1 MTENRTETI
10 TFASRNA
17 QAKQARLTWGDV
29 RRFFASTNTRA
40 VIIAILLLGGTIWFW
55 NYSAKSG
62 LISPLLVAP
71 PDATMQ
77 VLGEMIANGSI
88 WVNLAA
94 TAKITLLGL
103 LIAIVAAMM
112 VSFVFVF
119 SESLRKAVYPF
130 LLVIQTFPKVAIA
143 PLIIAGFGYGTTPK
157 VILAALMAFFPVL
170 VNALVGLTNINQDQI
185 NLFKSIGASPWQVI
199 RKLRIPN
206 AISYLLPAMQS
217 AAVLA
222 LIGTIVAEFVSAREG
237 MGFAIQAAVQTGSV
251 ATTFALLIVLGC
263 FGVAIWLV
271 MAGLNY
277 LLRRYQR

>member
-1 MTENRTETI
+1 MTDSHTRVLPVSTHDAVRQTGVQTED
-10 TFASRNA
+10 
-17 QAKQARLTWGDV
+17 LV
-29 RRFFASTNTRA
+29 RFLKSTTTRA
-40 VIIAILLLGGTIWFW
+40 VIIAVLLVVGTIWFW

-71 PDATMQ
+71 PDAVMQ
-77 VLGEMIANGSI
+77 VLGQMIQDGTL

-94 TAKITLLGL
+94 TAKITLYGLG
-103 LIAIVAAMM
+103 IAIAAALSI
-112 VSFVFVF
+112 SFIFVF

-143 PLIIAGFGYGTTPK
+143 PLIIAGFGYGVTPK
-157 VILAALMAFFPVL
+157 VILAALMAFFPIL
-170 VNALVGLTNINQDQI
+170 VNALVGLTNINEDQT

-206 AISYLLPAMQS
+206 AISYLLPAMNS

-263 FGVAIWLV
+263 FGVIIWLV
-271 MAGLNY
+271 MTGLNFI
-277 LLRRYQR
+277 LRKYDR

>member
-1 MTENRTETI
+1 MTANRTQMIPVT
-10 TFASRNA
+10 
-17 QAKQARLTWGDV
+17 ARDLTTQTGRISTADI
-29 RRFFASTNTRA
+29 RRFFASTTTRA
-40 VIIAILLLGGTIWFW
+40 VIIAIALLGGTIWFW
-55 NYSAKSG
+55 NYSAESG

-71 PDATMQ
+71 PGATME
-77 VLGEMIANGSI
+77 VLGQMFADGTI

-94 TAKITLLGL
+94 TARITLLGL
-103 LIAIVAAMM
+103 GIAILAALLI
-112 VSFVFVF
+112 SFLFVF

-130 LLVIQTFPKVAIA
+130 LIIIQTFPKVAIA

-157 VILAALMAFFPVL
+157 VILAALMAFFPIL
-170 VNALVGLTNINQDQI
+170 VNALVGLTNINQEQI
-185 NLFKSIGASPWQVI
+185 NLFKSVGASPWQII

-206 AISYLLPAMQS
+206 AVSYLLPAMQS

-263 FGVAIWLV
+263 FGVVIWLV

>member
-1 MTENRTETI
+1 MSANTTELLPVGTGERPVATPGFGLSDI
-10 TFASRNA
+10 R
-17 QAKQARLTWGDV
+17 RLL
-29 RRFFASTNTRA
+29 ASTTTRA
-40 VIIAILLLGGTIWFW
+40 VIIAIALLAGTFWFW

-71 PDATMQ
+71 PDATFQ
-77 VLGEMIANGSI
+77 VLGQMIESGTI
-88 WVNLAA
+88 WVNLRA
-94 TAKITLLGL
+94 TALITLLGL
-103 LIAIVAAMM
+103 GIAIVAALAI
-112 VSFVFVF
+112 SFVFVF

-130 LLVIQTFPKVAIA
+130 LLIIQTFPKVAIA

-157 VILAALMAFFPVL
+157 VILAALMAFFPIL

-185 NLFKSIGASPWQVI
+185 NLFKSVGASPWQVI

-251 ATTFALLIVLGC
+251 STTFALLIVLGC
-263 FGVAIWLV
+263 FGVIIWLV
-271 MAGLNY
+271 MAGLNF
-277 LLRRYQR
+277 LLRRYRR